1 MEEVKKLSTAR
12 IKKIVPITSAT
23 DFEED
28 VCLLIEP
35 LHEKHSNLTRAVGAE
50 LMKSQKLCNE
60 NDNHSAP
67 RTIRLLIK
75 NEART
80 LISTKMERVTSKL
93 AYRIAATFGYPRSP

>member
-1 MEEVKKLSTAR
+1 M
-12 IKKIVPITSAT
+12 PITSAT

-28 VCLLIEP
+28 VWLLIEP
-35 LHEKHSNLTRAVGAE
+35 LHEKRSNLTRAVGAE
-50 LMKSQKLCNE
+50 LMESQNCVTNE

-75 NEART
+75 IEART

-93 AYRIAATFGYPRSP
+93 AYRIAATFSYPRSP